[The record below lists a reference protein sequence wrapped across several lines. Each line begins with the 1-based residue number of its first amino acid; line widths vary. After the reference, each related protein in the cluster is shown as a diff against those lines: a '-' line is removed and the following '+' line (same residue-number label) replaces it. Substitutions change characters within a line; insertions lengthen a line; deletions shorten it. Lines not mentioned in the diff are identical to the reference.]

1 MNTFVPAPRDSRTV
15 SRQPF
20 GSAERVFVVIP
31 AFNEAPVIREVVTA
45 LKREYGAVVVVDDGS
60 TDGTGAEA
68 TLAGAMVI
76 AHALNR
82 GQGAALQTGLE
93 FALRAGAAYVVTFD
107 ADGQHD
113 VADVPSL
120 LQPLRNGEADVALGS
135 RFLGSTVGI
144 PPQRRA
150 LLRAAILFTRFLS
163 GVRLTDT
170 HNGLRAF
177 SRRAATRIRLTQ
189 DRMAHA
195 SELID
200 QVSRTGLSVVEV
212 PVHVRYTAYSRAK
225 GQHGYHSFRIAFDYL
240 IGRIL
245 R

>member
-1 MNTFVPAPRDSRTV
+1 MNTFVPAPHDTHTV
-15 SRQPF
+15 SRQPSA
-20 GSAERVFVVIP
+20 GAERVFVVIP
-31 AFNEAPVIREVVTA
+31 AFNEAPVIREVVAA
-45 LKREYGAVVVVDDGS
+45 LKREFGAVVVVDDGS
-60 TDGTGAEA
+60 TDGTAAEA
-68 TLAGAMVI
+68 IIAGAKVI
-76 AHALNR
+76 THALNR

-113 VADVPSL
+113 VADVPRL
-120 LQPLRNGEADVALGS
+120 LEPLRNGEADIALGS
-135 RFLGSTVGI
+135 RFLGNTEGMSL
-144 PPQRRA
+144 QRRA
-150 LLRAAILFTRFLS
+150 LLRAAILFTRLLS

-177 SRRAATRIRLTQ
+177 SRRAAGRIRLTQ

-200 QVSRTGLSVVEV
+200 QVSRTGLPVVEV

-225 GQHGYHSFRIAFDYL
+225 GQHGYHSFHIAFDYL
-240 IGRIL
+240 VGRIL